1 MNLYSGIPIHSPGV
15 NVAVV
20 KRDPDGWKFLL
31 LKRGYQESYAGSW
44 GLLTGT
50 KRDEETVTQLALR
63 EIQEETGLAPK
74 ALWAT
79 EHIIQFFEPE
89 EDAIWILPVVV
100 AVASPKAEV
109 VLTPEN
115 EAYVWL
121 PAAGAKEQVF
131 WKNLVRVI
139 DLLDGELAGYPAPTW
154 LALELE

>member
-1 MNLYSGIPIHSPGV
+1 M
-15 NVAVV
+15 AVV
-20 KRDPDGWKFLL
+20 KRESDGWKFLL
-31 LKRGYQESYAGSW
+31 LKRAYHESYAGSW

-63 EIQEETGLAPK
+63 EIGEETGLTPK

-89 EDAIWILPVVV
+89 EDAIWILPVLV
-100 AVASPKAEV
+100 AVVSPKSEV
-109 VLTPEN
+109 TLSPEN

-121 PAAGAKEQVF
+121 PAAKAREQVF
-131 WKNLVRVI
+131 WKNLVHAI
-139 DLLDGELAGYPAPTW
+139 DLLDGELQGYPIATW